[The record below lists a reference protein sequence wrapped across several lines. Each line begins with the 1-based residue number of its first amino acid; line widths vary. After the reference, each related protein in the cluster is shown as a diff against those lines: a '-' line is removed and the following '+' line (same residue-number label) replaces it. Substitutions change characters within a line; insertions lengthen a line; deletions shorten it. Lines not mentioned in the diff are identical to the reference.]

1 MTQHFNVGR
10 WREQSID
17 IFSSNLSWYKQD
29 WNGKPLQEVNVS
41 THSFAFNWNL
51 HTMAFVIFSEDNN
64 LFVLELFA
72 S

>member
-17 IFSSNLSWYKQD
+17 IFSFTLSWYKQD
-29 WNGKPLQEVNVS
+29 WNDKPLQEVNVS
-41 THSFAFNWNL
+41 TRSFAFNWNL